1 MAAMLDLVVLK
12 IKAFL
17 GPILA
22 NSGMIKHNLTFEIFN
37 TVSTCLH
44 VTQPLGKITVSV
56 ICISIMYNMGTILIW
71 GCWTNQ

>member
-1 MAAMLDLVVLK
+1 MATMLDLVVLK

-17 GPILA
+17 GPILT

-37 TVSTCLH
+37 TVATCLH

-56 ICISIMYNMGTILIW
+56 FVFLSCTTW
-71 GCWTNQ
+71 GQY